1 MDQGSNVSPGNNQ
14 PALTWRDVL
23 PVHPAAE
30 LLPRMSNAELEEL
43 RTDIAA
49 NGLHTPVIILLSDD
63 GTEQL
68 LDGINRL
75 DAMALAGK
83 KVVKEDGTFN
93 HDEVLHQHV
102 RGNTDPYR
110 FVLSVNL
117 YRRHLTN
124 EQKTDLIAKLLEL
137 KPAASDRQIA
147 SLTGTSHP
155 TVAKVRREMT
165 AGGKITTSP
174 TRTDKRGREQ
184 PATKPS
190 TAAATTAITGMPVAE
205 PESKVCMPV
214 VEPKPEAAGSN
225 FKEPDVFAPL
235 WNVIEASDRVAEVG
249 RHEFDSGGARR
260 AHVNRAKENPK
271 IPARALRDPEDLAR
285 RAREGRQ
292 RHQDRRHQQAGRRST
307 NSLTAMPRVDVQQI
321 DDVFLWGYGLS
332 FPQLEPRRTPT
343 PRPVRRITDSGSR
356 REQSLGAYFRNT

>member
-184 PATKPS
+184 PATKLS

-249 RHEFDSGGARR
+249 RHESTQVALGALTSTGQKKIQKSLRELCGILKILR
-260 AHVNRAKENPK
+260 GELAKVVNVTKTGDINKPVG
-271 IPARALRDPEDLAR
+271 DP
-285 RAREGRQ
+285 
-292 RHQDRRHQQAGRRST
+292 
-307 NSLTAMPRVDVQQI
+307 
-321 DDVFLWGYGLS
+321 
-332 FPQLEPRRTPT
+332 PT
-343 PRPVRRITDSGSR
+343 LSR
-356 REQSLGAYFRNT
+356 RCRVSMFNK

>member
-165 AGGKITTSP
+165 AGRKITTSP

-249 RHEFDSGGARR
+249 RHESTQVALGALTSTGQKKIQKSLRELCGILKILR
-260 AHVNRAKENPK
+260 GELAKVVNVTKTGDINKPVG
-271 IPARALRDPEDLAR
+271 DP
-285 RAREGRQ
+285 
-292 RHQDRRHQQAGRRST
+292 
-307 NSLTAMPRVDVQQI
+307 
-321 DDVFLWGYGLS
+321 
-332 FPQLEPRRTPT
+332 PT
-343 PRPVRRITDSGSR
+343 LSR
-356 REQSLGAYFRNT
+356 RCRVSMLNK

>member
-214 VEPKPEAAGSN
+214 VDPKPEAAGSN

-249 RHEFDSGGARR
+249 RHESTQVALGALTSTGQKKIQKSLRELCGILKILR
-260 AHVNRAKENPK
+260 GELAKVVNVTKTGDINKPVG
-271 IPARALRDPEDLAR
+271 DP
-285 RAREGRQ
+285 
-292 RHQDRRHQQAGRRST
+292 
-307 NSLTAMPRVDVQQI
+307 
-321 DDVFLWGYGLS
+321 
-332 FPQLEPRRTPT
+332 PT
-343 PRPVRRITDSGSR
+343 LSR
-356 REQSLGAYFRNT
+356 RCRVSMFNK

>member
-83 KVVKEDGTFN
+83 KVVKEDV
-93 HDEVLHQHV
+93 VLHQHV

-184 PATKPS
+184 PATKLS

-249 RHEFDSGGARR
+249 RHESTQVALGALTSTGQKKIQKSLRELCGILKILR
-260 AHVNRAKENPK
+260 GELAKVVNVTKTGDINKPVG
-271 IPARALRDPEDLAR
+271 DP
-285 RAREGRQ
+285 
-292 RHQDRRHQQAGRRST
+292 
-307 NSLTAMPRVDVQQI
+307 
-321 DDVFLWGYGLS
+321 
-332 FPQLEPRRTPT
+332 PT
-343 PRPVRRITDSGSR
+343 LSR
-356 REQSLGAYFRNT
+356 RCRVSMFNK

>member
-205 PESKVCMPV
+205 PE
-214 VEPKPEAAGSN
+214 
-225 FKEPDVFAPL
+225 F
-235 WNVIEASDRVAEVG
+235 
-249 RHEFDSGGARR
+249 
-260 AHVNRAKENPK
+260 
-271 IPARALRDPEDLAR
+271 
-285 RAREGRQ
+285 
-292 RHQDRRHQQAGRRST
+292 
-307 NSLTAMPRVDVQQI
+307 
-321 DDVFLWGYGLS
+321 
-332 FPQLEPRRTPT
+332 
-343 PRPVRRITDSGSR
+343 
-356 REQSLGAYFRNT
+356 

>member
-249 RHEFDSGGARR
+249 RHESTQVALGALTSTGQKKIQKSLRELCGILKILR
-260 AHVNRAKENPK
+260 GELAKVVNVTKTGDINKPVD
-271 IPARALRDPEDLAR
+271 DP
-285 RAREGRQ
+285 
-292 RHQDRRHQQAGRRST
+292 
-307 NSLTAMPRVDVQQI
+307 
-321 DDVFLWGYGLS
+321 
-332 FPQLEPRRTPT
+332 PT
-343 PRPVRRITDSGSR
+343 LSR
-356 REQSLGAYFRNT
+356 RCRVSMFNK

>member
-249 RHEFDSGGARR
+249 RHESTQVALGALTSTGQKKIQKSLRELCGILKILR
-260 AHVNRAKENPK
+260 GELAKVVNVTKTGDINQPVD
-271 IPARALRDPEDLAR
+271 DP
-285 RAREGRQ
+285 
-292 RHQDRRHQQAGRRST
+292 
-307 NSLTAMPRVDVQQI
+307 
-321 DDVFLWGYGLS
+321 
-332 FPQLEPRRTPT
+332 PT
-343 PRPVRRITDSGSR
+343 LSR
-356 REQSLGAYFRNT
+356 RCRVSMFNK

>member
-249 RHEFDSGGARR
+249 RHESTQVALGALTSTGQKKIQKSLRELCGILKILR
-260 AHVNRAKENPK
+260 GELAKVVNVTKTGDINKPVG
-271 IPARALRDPEDLAR
+271 DP
-285 RAREGRQ
+285 
-292 RHQDRRHQQAGRRST
+292 
-307 NSLTAMPRVDVQQI
+307 
-321 DDVFLWGYGLS
+321 
-332 FPQLEPRRTPT
+332 PT
-343 PRPVRRITDSGSR
+343 LSR
-356 REQSLGAYFRNT
+356 RCRVSMFNK